1 MAITRSSDYIKE
13 INKLFPEVSE
23 KDIKKIM
30 EYGWRQLYLLNSYG
44 GDTII
49 TDKTFWMYVG
59 KLTPDSFRHFRYYCR
74 KLATRIRVLYKRKR
88 IPWDGYYYFGLSKRQ
103 YEKYLEQKN
112 AKGRPRKNFKYG
124 NIILYKIKDECKILE
139 FASPY
144 IFRVPYISDFG
155 MTFFKRDF
163 ITGNAELIETREIPK
178 FKDILITN
186 NNYEV
191 LK

>member
-30 EYGWRQLYLLNSYG
+30 EYGWKQLYLLNSYG
-44 GDTII
+44 GDTLI
-49 TDKTFWMYVG
+49 TNNGFWMYTG
-59 KLTPDSFRHFRYYCR
+59 ALTPDSLYYMRYYCKKLSR
-74 KLATRIRVLYKRKR
+74 KIRILYKRKKKT
-88 IPWDGYYYFGLSKRQ
+88 WDGYYYFALTTAQYKEYLKQKKKR
-103 YEKYLEQKN
+103 
-112 AKGRPRKNFKYG
+112 GRPKKHFKYG
-124 NIILYKIKDECKILE
+124 NIFLYKIKDECKV
-139 FASPY
+139 SQWGCTH

-155 MTFFKRDF
+155 YKIYKEDYNTD
-163 ITGNAELIETREIPK
+163 NAELIEEREVPK

>member
-59 KLTPDSFRHFRYYCR
+59 KLTPDSFRHFDIIVENWQQEFVFFINENEFLGMDIITLVYLSVSMKNISNR
-74 KLATRIRVLYKRKR
+74 KTQKDVLERILNMEILFYTR
-88 IPWDGYYYFGLSKRQ
+88 
-103 YEKYLEQKN
+103 
-112 AKGRPRKNFKYG
+112 
-124 NIILYKIKDECKILE
+124 
-139 FASPY
+139 
-144 IFRVPYISDFG
+144 
-155 MTFFKRDF
+155 
-163 ITGNAELIETREIPK
+163 
-178 FKDILITN
+178 
-186 NNYEV
+186 
-191 LK
+191 

>member
-74 KLATRIRVLYKRKR
+74 KLATRIRILYKRKR
-88 IPWDGYYYFGLSKRQ
+88 IPWDGYYFFINENEFLGMDI
-103 YEKYLEQKN
+103 
-112 AKGRPRKNFKYG
+112 
-124 NIILYKIKDECKILE
+124 IILVYLSVSMKNTSNRKTQKDVLERILNME
-139 FASPY
+139 ILFY
-144 IFRVPYISDFG
+144 
-155 MTFFKRDF
+155 
-163 ITGNAELIETREIPK
+163 TR
-178 FKDILITN
+178 
-186 NNYEV
+186 
-191 LK
+191 